1 MSVLDELST
10 SLGVR
15 GNDPNKAVAQKC
27 LEHPEHLKDLLPVL
41 CGKDKN
47 ISADAAE
54 VMTEVSNARPEL
66 VAPYAKYLVQLIRH
80 KNNRTR
86 WEAMHAIANVAHLQK
101 ELVQGLLPD
110 LLDIVEKDASVIV
123 RDYAVDAVSG
133 FASADASAAKEAFPV
148 LLQML
153 RAQDER
159 HAGRALEGLIRVIA
173 LQPGFKKQV
182 LPIAEEFALHKKAS
196 VAKMGKKLLKN
207 CQ

>member
-1 MSVLDELST
+1 MSILNELSS
-10 SLGVR
+10 SLGIR
-15 GNDPNKAVAQKC
+15 GNEANKAVAKKC
-27 LEHPEHLKDLLPVL
+27 LEHPEYLKDLLPVL

-47 ISADAAE
+47 IAADAAE
-54 VMTEVSNARPEL
+54 VMTEVSNVRPDL
-66 VAPYAKYLVQLIRH
+66 VAPYAKYLVQLVHH

-101 ELVQGLLPD
+101 ALLQSLLPD
-110 LLDIVEKDASVIV
+110 LVDIVEKDESVIV

-133 FASADASAAKEAFPV
+133 FASCDASTAKEAFPV
-148 LLQML
+148 LLQLL
-153 RAQDER
+153 RAQEER

-182 LPIAEEFALHKKAS
+182 APIAEEFSQNKKAT
-196 VAKMGKKLLKN
+196 VAKLGKKLLKN